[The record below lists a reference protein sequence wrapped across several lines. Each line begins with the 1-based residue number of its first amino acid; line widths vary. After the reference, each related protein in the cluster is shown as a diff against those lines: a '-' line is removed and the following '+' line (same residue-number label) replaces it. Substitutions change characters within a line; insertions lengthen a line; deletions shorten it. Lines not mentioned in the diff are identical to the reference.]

1 MERLKELESSHE
13 SVKNAVF
20 EKVKEKDHDLEK
32 TITRIQDLHK
42 SEQACLELK
51 NIIFDEE
58 LKRTIFKIKLD
69 EDQRST
75 ENARKMFENLKKV
88 WKIINEERNVI
99 LTTILGKE
107 ILEPSVNDA
116 LQRLKVF
123 KRNQNELQEVLMAV
137 SETDDP
143 VTSKQAIEKV
153 QELKSTEKAQYETI
167 QKQSENLRRLETE
180 ISQMEK
186 RYGSMKRD
194 KEDVEQRLT
203 NEIER
208 LSEVAGAKLT
218 NENPNITDLSD
229 PNRPIKIAEQYS
241 ELYDNAWTD
250 IFEKLTEKYKVSEKE
265 AIQMLLHILEISY
278 RFCAEI
284 ASTRLAVPDENKPNG
299 GPKEETTKG
308 KKQEIAQILS
318 SDEIIVM
325 QKFFDNPKQAVDN
338 KTLKSVLEK
347 IGVSE
352 TDMKNMKNLLKI
364 TVDGTCHFVEQH
376 VWEKRSEIQAQD
388 DVHLEITKPYLKK
401 CVRICWLMVAQDPPV
416 FLKTLDKK
424 DNKFDKDLYREFTS
438 SGKKMDHV
446 VWPAILLHEGG
457 PLLKKGVAQPK

>member
-1 MERLKELESSHE
+1 
-13 SVKNAVF
+13 
-20 EKVKEKDHDLEK
+20 
-32 TITRIQDLHK
+32 
-42 SEQACLELK
+42 
-51 NIIFDEE
+51 
-58 LKRTIFKIKLD
+58 
-69 EDQRST
+69 
-75 ENARKMFENLKKV
+75 MFEDLKKV
-88 WKIINEERNVI
+88 WKIIDEERNVI
-99 LTTILGKE
+99 FTTILGKE
-107 ILEPSVNDA
+107 IVEPSLKDA
-116 LQRLKVF
+116 LQRLQVF
-123 KRNQNELQEVLMAV
+123 KRNQNELQDLLKAV
-137 SETDDP
+137 SDTDDP

-153 QELKSTEKAQYETI
+153 QALKSTEKAQYETI

-203 NEIER
+203 NEVIRIQAEKNNALTR

-284 ASTRLAVPDENKPNG
+284 ASTRYRNMLAELTLLRLAVPDENKPNKKG

-308 KKQEIAQILS
+308 KKQEIAQTLS
-318 SDEIIVM
+318 SEEIIVM

-376 VWEKRSEIQAQD
+376 VWGKRSEIPAQAD
-388 DVHLEITKPYLKK
+388 AHLEIAKPYLKK
-401 CVRICWLMVAQDPPV
+401 CVQICWLMVAQDPPV
-416 FLKTLDKK
+416 YLKTSAKK
-424 DNKFDKDLYREFTS
+424 DNKFDKEIYREFTS
-438 SGKKMDHV
+438 SGTKMDYV

-457 PLLKKGVAQPK
+457 PLLKKGVAQPKS